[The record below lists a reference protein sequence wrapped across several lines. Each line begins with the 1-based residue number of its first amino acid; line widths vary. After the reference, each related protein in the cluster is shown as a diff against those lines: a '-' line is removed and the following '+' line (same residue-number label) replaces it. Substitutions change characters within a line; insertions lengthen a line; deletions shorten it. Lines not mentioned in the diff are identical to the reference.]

1 MWERDFVIKFG
12 TGGWRGIIAEDFT
25 FNNVRRVAKALSI
38 YYKGNFKDL
47 KPVIVGHDLRF
58 LSGRFSR
65 AFSEILAEEGIKVYF
80 VEDASPTPMIMY
92 GVDRLDLD
100 FGVMITASHN
110 PHEYNGIKIIVE
122 KGKDAPA
129 TVTNKLERIANNV
142 DIEQLVHR
150 NFFEYVNK
158 GKIVYYE
165 NKNEYI
171 DSLLSFIDT
180 ECIKNRSSKILFN
193 PMYGVSKD
201 IMLMCLASLRCYV
214 DLMNAYRDTM
224 FGLKLPSPE
233 RKSLL
238 DMEYKMK
245 EKKYD
250 MGIATDGDSDR
261 IGIYDENG
269 NYIDANKILV
279 LLYYY
284 LLKYKGLKGGVVR
297 NLTTTHMLDRIA
309 ERFGERAFEVP
320 VGFKHISSKM
330 EEYDL
335 LLGGESSGG
344 LKIRGHVNGKD
355 GILAALLMVEMV
367 CKTGKTVGTLLRE
380 IEEEFGKK
388 YFRMESMEISN
399 KELLKKRF
407 FEDKYV
413 PEIGKKI
420 EKVSYMDGLKIYYDG
435 DTWVSIR
442 FSGTEPL
449 LRIACEM
456 DSETEA
462 KNTIDRI
469 VSVISA
475 MR

>member
-1 MWERDFVIKFG
+1 MIKFG

-25 FNNVRRVAKALSI
+25 FDNVRKVAKALSI
-38 YYKGNFKDL
+38 YYKKNFKSL

-92 GVDRLDLD
+92 GVEKLSLD

-122 KGKDAPA
+122 KGKDAPV
-129 TVTNKLERIANNV
+129 TVTDELERIANSI
-142 DIEQLVHR
+142 DGKLARR
-150 NFFEYVNK
+150 NFFEYINEE
-158 GKIVYYE
+158 KIVYYE

-171 DSLLSFIDT
+171 DSLLAFIDT
-180 ECIKNRSSKILFN
+180 GCIKNRSFKILFN

-284 LLKYKGLKGGVVR
+284 LLKYKGMKGGVVR
-297 NLTTTHMLDRIA
+297 NLTTTHTLDKIA
-309 ERFGERAFEVP
+309 EKFGERAFEVP
-320 VGFKHISSKM
+320 VGFKYISEKM

-367 CKTGKTVGTLLRE
+367 CKTGKTIGALLKE
-380 IEEEFGKK
+380 IEDEFGKK
-388 YFRMESMEISN
+388 YFKMENIKITN

-413 PEIGKKI
+413 PEIGKKVKRI
-420 EKVSYMDGLKIYYDG
+420 SYMDGLKIYYDD
-435 DTWVSIR
+435 DTWLSIR
-442 FSGTEPL
+442 FSGTEPV
-449 LRIACEM
+449 LRITCEM
-456 DSETEA
+456 NSEDEA
-462 KNTIDRI
+462 ANVIERI
-469 VSVISA
+469 ISV

>member
-1 MWERDFVIKFG
+1 
-12 TGGWRGIIAEDFT
+12 
-25 FNNVRRVAKALSI
+25 
-38 YYKGNFKDL
+38 
-47 KPVIVGHDLRF
+47 
-58 LSGRFSR
+58 
-65 AFSEILAEEGIKVYF
+65 
-80 VEDASPTPMIMY
+80 
-92 GVDRLDLD
+92 
-100 FGVMITASHN
+100 MITASHN

-122 KGKDAPA
+122 KGKDAPV
-129 TVTNKLERIANNV
+129 TVTDELERIANSI
-142 DIEQLVHR
+142 DGKLARR
-150 NFFEYVNK
+150 NFFEYINEE
-158 GKIVYYE
+158 KIVYYE

-171 DSLLSFIDT
+171 DSLLAFIDT
-180 ECIKNRSSKILFN
+180 GCIKNRSFKILFN

-284 LLKYKGLKGGVVR
+284 LLKYKGMKGGVVR
-297 NLTTTHMLDRIA
+297 NLTTTHTLDKIA
-309 ERFGERAFEVP
+309 EKFGERAFEVP
-320 VGFKHISSKM
+320 VGFKYISEKM

-367 CKTGKTVGTLLRE
+367 CKTGKTIGALLKE
-380 IEEEFGKK
+380 IEDEFGKK
-388 YFRMESMEISN
+388 YFKMENIKITN

-413 PEIGKKI
+413 PEIGKKVKRI
-420 EKVSYMDGLKIYYDG
+420 SYMDGLKIYYDD
-435 DTWVSIR
+435 DTWLSIR
-442 FSGTEPL
+442 FSGTEPV
-449 LRIACEM
+449 LRITCEM
-456 DSETEA
+456 NSEDEA
-462 KNTIDRI
+462 ANVIERI
-469 VSVISA
+469 ISV